1 MSGMDDGRRGDGTA
15 KAVRLLEAGDLE
27 DYPISAASRLDSHY
41 FLQWNLKRWRGSEF
55 RKKADPEVGW
65 YGFQLFCIAQDGAPI
80 GTLPCDDQQLAFDLN
95 LPLERWQ
102 ALLKRDVTPLH
113 NWYRV
118 QCDNGEVR
126 WAHPVVKLVALEA
139 LSSNRANAAKVEQ
152 RKLNKRLADLRDMI
166 ERIGARHLLK
176 GPGFLERFNDWL
188 ECRHAGVQ
196 RREAMIRAALD
207 RFMLESAP

>member
-1 MSGMDDGRRGDGTA
+1 MEPS
-15 KAVRLLEAGDLE
+15 KKPVRLVGSGNMP
-27 DYPISAASRLDSHY
+27 DYPISAGDRLDSHY

-65 YGFQLFCIAQDGAPI
+65 FGFQLFCIAQDGSPI

-113 NWYRV
+113 GWYQV
-118 QCDNGEVR
+118 LCDNGEVR
-126 WAHPVVKLVALEA
+126 LAHDVVTEVAIEA
-139 LSSNRANAAKVEQ
+139 LGSRKRNAAAAEA
-152 RKLNKRLADLRDMI
+152 RRLNKRLADLREMI
-166 ERIGARHLLK
+166 ERLGAKRLLSN
-176 GPGFLERFNDWL
+176 PGFVERFNDWL
-188 ECRHAGVQ
+188 EEHHPGVQ

-207 RFMLESAP
+207 QFTLEGGS